1 MEKSQLFFLA
11 TFKPTKRILKIGRQ
25 LGILACP
32 SYLCVYFFF
41 IYRDAFN
48 CRFQLNCIF
57 NRKLCCIV
65 TWLYFQWKEMKH
77 RLVKANMVKILEL
90 VVNQK
95 SWDEFKI
102 KLSPIS
108 HTCVQMCAFSCSQ
121 RNLFPAIKSAVGF

>member
-1 MEKSQLFFLA
+1 MEKSQFSFLA

-25 LGILACP
+25 LGISACP

-65 TWLYFQWKEMKH
+65 YLVILSMKGNETQASKSKYSKTI
-77 RLVKANMVKILEL
+77 RTGGKPEILRW
-90 VVNQK
+90 V
-95 SWDEFKI
+95 
-102 KLSPIS
+102 
-108 HTCVQMCAFSCSQ
+108 
-121 RNLFPAIKSAVGF
+121 